1 MFRLSALFGRSRE
14 VRRLNDALRSA
25 GLDPGL
31 VPDAVK
37 IAALNLLKEAG
48 PGGSPA
54 PAAFGVVTELLAYCI
69 LGEQGFQDANGSGST
84 RKLERRM
91 QAALVAGDSL
101 DARLVLLTIHAGVIE
116 LALITRYD
124 LHAGDTP

>member
-1 MFRLSALFGRSRE
+1 MFKLSALFGRSRE
-14 VRRLNDALRSA
+14 VRRLDDALRAA
-25 GLDPGL
+25 GLDPDL
-31 VPDAVK
+31 LPDAVK

-48 PGGSPA
+48 LGVSPA
-54 PAAFGVVTELLAYCI
+54 PAACGMATEMLAYCL
-69 LGEQGFQDANGSGST
+69 LGDQGFQEANGPGST

-91 QAALVAGDSL
+91 QAALDAGDSL

-116 LALITRYD
+116 HGLLTRYD